1 MKWFFL
7 VCSALALSACP
18 VGQVVCKAGTVPC
31 GNGCVD
37 EVHDRRNCGACG
49 NQCTTGEDCI
59 ADAGGAGVSACECR
73 AGTTVCGSSCAV
85 TDSDV
90 HNCGGCGVE
99 CGSGRYCQTGGCVDD
114 CSAGFKKCG
123 FACVDALTDGFH
135 CGGCDIECAQGQT
148 CVAGICDYP
157 AVAACYWSGQL
168 IGFNPDTKVM
178 GPLSDVGNNPG
189 PLARFGQTV
198 LAADGTDNRLYQ
210 AVPSTSGLY
219 ELASKATTTGAV
231 PNHALVDGDFVYVA
245 NAGAGTLQVL
255 QKNNSTGVV
264 DLGAGVAAP
273 LTLGTAAELQLGQN
287 TFPQAAAKVG
297 TTLYVPLYGGYGAE
311 AADAGQAV
319 QLIDVSTP
327 TAPTLLGRVSLKGL
341 DLHAFDGGSPV
352 ARPWAVTALG
362 DTVYVA
368 LSNLN
373 PDSYAVEGP
382 GMLARVFS
390 DGGVDALDL
399 SAVDCLN
406 PQWVTT
412 VGSSV
417 AVSCGGRATY
427 DANYAITAIEASGVV
442 LVSNGVKTA
451 AWSGAS
457 CSGGGDCKPLFPG
470 RMTAQGTKL
479 LVTDQNG
486 GRLVVLDTAAGLTEV
501 HGVNDALSLCPAG
514 PSGAANVADVNAR

>member
-1 MKWFFL
+1 MKWFL
-7 VCSALALSACP
+7 VCSTLALTACQT
-18 VGQVVCKAGTVPC
+18 GVVTCKEGTNYC

-37 EVHDRRNCGACG
+37 MKRDRRNCGAC
-49 NQCTTGEDCI
+49 NAQCTTGQDCL
-59 ADAGGAGVSACECR
+59 DGGAGLPSACLCR
-73 AGTTVCGSSCAV
+73 AGTTTCASGCAV

-99 CGSGRYCQTGGCVDD
+99 CGSGKYCQTGACVDD
-114 CSAGFKKCG
+114 CTTPTLTKCG
-123 FACVDALTDGFH
+123 FGCVDTTSDGFN
-135 CGGCDIECAQGQT
+135 CGACGVECAQGQT
-148 CVAGICDYP
+148 CVAGVCDYP

-168 IGFNPDTKVM
+168 IGFNPDTGVT
-178 GPLSDVGNNPG
+178 GPLSDIGNNPG
-189 PLARFGQTV
+189 PLARLDATV
-198 LAADGTDNRLYQ
+198 LVADGTDKRLYQ
-210 AVPSTSGLY
+210 AVPSNAGGY
-219 ELASKATTTGAV
+219 AMASKATTTGDV
-231 PNHALVDGDFVYVA
+231 PNHALVDGDFVYLA

-255 QKNNSTGVV
+255 QKNTSTGVV
-264 DLGAGVAAP
+264 DLGSGVTPP
-273 LTLGTAAELQLGQN
+273 LTLGTVAELQLGLN

-297 TTLYVPLYGGYGAE
+297 NMLYVPLYGGYGAE
-311 AADAGQAV
+311 AADAGQTV
-319 QLIDVSTP
+319 QLIDISTP
-327 TAPTLLGRVSLKGL
+327 AAPALLGRVSLKGL

-352 ARPWAVTALG
+352 ARPWAITTQG

-382 GMLARVFS
+382 GMVARLFT

-399 SAVDCLN
+399 GAADCLN

-412 VGSSV
+412 VGNAV
-417 AVSCGGRATY
+417 AVSCGGRPTY

-442 LVSNGVKTA
+442 LVENGVKTA
-451 AWSGAS
+451 TWSGAS
-457 CSGGGDCKPLFPG
+457 CASGGACKPLFPG

-486 GRLVVLDTAAGLTEV
+486 GRLVVLDTASGLTEV
-501 HGVNDALSLCPAG
+501 HGVDDALSLCPAG